1 MKDTLAK
8 NGLMLGTFAVITTAL
23 IAMTFFA
30 TEPRIEQQKAR
41 KLLSV
46 LNEVVPHKLHDNA
59 MYADCTE
66 VVSKQ
71 LGNTLPH
78 RVYRAT
84 LNGAPSALVLEA
96 TAPDGY
102 SGDIELSGPRS
113 LLYPRQLW
121 LRRGSLV
128 RWRHHD
134 RDRAWKN
141 GIPWIQ

>member
-102 SGDIELSGPRS
+102 SGDIELVIGVDT
-113 LLYPRQLW
+113 QLKV
-121 LRRGSLV
+121 LGV
-128 RWRHHD
+128 RVLEHKETPGLGDKIELSVREIM
-134 RDRAWKN
+134 N
-141 GIPWIQ
+141 LI

>member
-23 IAMTFFA
+23 IAMTFFT

-66 VVSKQ
+66 VVS
-71 LGNTLPH
+71 
-78 RVYRAT
+78 
-84 LNGAPSALVLEA
+84 
-96 TAPDGY
+96 
-102 SGDIELSGPRS
+102 
-113 LLYPRQLW
+113 
-121 LRRGSLV
+121 
-128 RWRHHD
+128 
-134 RDRAWKN
+134 
-141 GIPWIQ
+141 